1 MQGGCQRG
9 AQVRAWAEAAARQM
23 ERGAREELEEL
34 DVGAR
39 RPWDLKYIRKSGF
52 RAMMMSVLLIKGAV
66 VVAVA

>member
-1 MQGGCQRG
+1 
-9 AQVRAWAEAAARQM
+9 M